1 MKTQPL
7 NECVE
12 SIHGAP
18 TPRDVSKAKKL
29 GPPLG
34 SEIVL
39 NQWLVLK
46 RGWGYENILVLAL
59 AENGVHLSPS
69 AMFKSSLSPPRVG
82 PKLYARETGGT
93 PGCSPLL
100 LPAHRFT
107 MLWSSPSADACQ
119 HPERER
125 LSVKRTRKQSQEAHQ
140 KNSGAWA
147 EWLIRV
153 GFK

>member
-18 TPRDVSKAKKL
+18 TPRDVSQAKKL

-82 PKLYARETGGT
+82 PKLYARETGST
-93 PGCSPLL
+93 TRM
-100 LPAHRFT
+100 LPTIAPCTQVHNAMVQSISRC
-107 MLWSSPSADACQ
+107 LSAS
-119 HPERER
+119 RER
-125 LSVKRTRKQSQEAHQ
+125 GSVSKGLGSRVRRHIRRIREPGQSD
-140 KNSGAWA
+140 W
-147 EWLIRV
+147 
-153 GFK
+153 